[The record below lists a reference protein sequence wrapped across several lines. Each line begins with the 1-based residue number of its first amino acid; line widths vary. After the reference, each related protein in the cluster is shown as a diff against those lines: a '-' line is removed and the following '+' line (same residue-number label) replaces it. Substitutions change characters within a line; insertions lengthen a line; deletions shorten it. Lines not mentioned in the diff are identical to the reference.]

1 MSFSKEANQGSYPF
15 SLPDLPYNKS
25 DLQPY
30 YSAETLDYHHGL
42 HHKAYVDNLN
52 NLLSSNSNL
61 HGKSLEE
68 IIKISSTD
76 SSMASIFNNA
86 AQIWNHSFFWH
97 SMVKNGGGKP
107 SGKLL
112 QKIEED
118 FGSFEKFSEEFKA
131 AGLGQFG
138 SGWVF
143 FVLDSGKLK
152 IVKTANAALP
162 ITMGQVP
169 IITSDVWEHAYYID
183 YRNRRAEYLSVFL
196 SNLVNWGFAEKNF
209 LAHSKPL

>member
-1 MSFSKEANQGSYPF
+1 MNFSKEANQGSYPF
-15 SLPDLPYNKS
+15 LLPDLPYNKV
-25 DLQPY
+25 DLKPY
-30 YSAETLDYHHGL
+30 YSEETLDYHHGL

-52 NLLSSNSNL
+52 NLLASNNNL

-68 IIKISSTD
+68 IIEISSVD

-97 SMVKNGGGKP
+97 SMAKNGGGKP

-118 FGSFEKFSEEFKA
+118 FGGFEKFVEAFKA

-143 FVLDSGKLK
+143 LVIDGGKLK
-152 IVKTANAALP
+152 IVKTANAEVP

-196 SNLVNWGFAEKNF
+196 SNLVNWNFAERNF
-209 LAHSKPL
+209 LAHVSL